1 MEANLKSSPIV
12 DNICVYG
19 DGSKDF
25 LIAFIVPNINILMDL
40 AKKEGKEVTKESSPE
55 LIEKLC
61 GDKEIIAAATEQVK
75 SYGSKSGLLRY
86 EIPLKIKLCHE
97 SWTPD
102 SGLVTAALKIRRR
115 QIQDFYQKD
124 IQVMMS

>member
-1 MEANLKSSPIV
+1 MEAHLKSSPIV

-19 DGSKDF
+19 KGTKDF
-25 LIAFIVPNINILMDL
+25 LVGLIVPNINELMDL
-40 AKKEGKEVTKESSPE
+40 AKKEGKEIPKESSPE

-61 GDKEIIAAATEQVK
+61 RDKEIIAAATEQVK

-86 EIPLKIKLCHE
+86 EIPLKIKLCPE
-97 SWTPD
+97 PWTPD

-124 IQVMMS
+124 IEVMMS